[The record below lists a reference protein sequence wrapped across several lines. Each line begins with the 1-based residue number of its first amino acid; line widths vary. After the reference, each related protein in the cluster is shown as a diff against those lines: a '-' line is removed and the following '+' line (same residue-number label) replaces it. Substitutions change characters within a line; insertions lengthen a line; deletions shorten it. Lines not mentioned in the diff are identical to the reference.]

1 MAIDTSGLANERAT
15 LSPVDSAVKAAF
27 TGLFDHAWLIQ
38 YAGCL
43 DDWHGYARY
52 LGLPHTGEDPDIP
65 LRKLFVEPAVSG
77 IHVAADASIDK
88 WPKPQA
94 LIDALAETGRLVVLG
109 DPGSGKSTLCDWLVR
124 EFSRSEGGPFV
135 ERFGAR
141 LPVPLI
147 LRELRLGPKSTWDDL
162 LAEFLRR
169 PVAAPLGGSP
179 DKLLPFFER
188 GQAILFADGLDE
200 LTNKET
206 RQAVVAALQK
216 FMDTYP
222 LCLVV
227 VTSRVVG
234 YDETPLEY
242 AKVDESV
249 ETLTALAG
257 PAAVT
262 LAGWAGVPPSIT
274 NWVGAGA
281 AITAEMVREQLLPRV
296 NYRVA
301 KRYLMPF
308 DNERIRKFL
317 ENWFRERHATEATE
331 SIALQLWSALRG
343 HSSLA
348 GLARTPNLLTLI
360 ALVYRARRKLP
371 QGRTML
377 FSLIAEAYLD
387 SIDQARGIQAT
398 PYSYDQQR
406 HWLSLIAFRMQQRR
420 AKSIGESGESEKTP
434 ETAILV
440 PRQELQQWLTEAM
453 KSSLE
458 ALGLKIDAN
467 EEAAKYLKV
476 VARRSGLLLP
486 RGQAGN
492 DNLYAFQHLSLQDYF
507 ASQFI
512 MENVLR
518 PRWIDGHAK
527 AASLQ
532 PNDVRELASKPTWR
546 ETFVLLF
553 ESLAKH
559 PGWSETLLELIW
571 PPGKWYTAPPPA
583 SEWESNERM
592 IEIYELIRDG
602 YQLARLLAEVAANV
616 YSGLLEDSRRV
627 AFEEAW
633 RWEFEVGMSDELPI
647 PFSNS
652 GALLDGEQFAM
663 SVLLEQWIKW
673 NRTKFYISSFQGT
686 TLNGL
691 HSLFASEKFR
701 PLSVVISGSENLQ
714 EIDALLEIP
723 SLRSI
728 VLERLPSLDVETSFR
743 RVRPSIKSLF
753 LFYMHYESLQFAVD
767 CPYLES
773 LYIVGLDHELSVRP
787 LLECP
792 QLQSLVLF
800 SYRLISDLDV
810 LSART
815 ELTINDTP
823 VAEAIATWRQKRESL
838 PATAMSEWM
847 LRTTTNTKSRHS
859 AQPSP
864 SARR

>member
-1 MAIDTSGLANERAT
+1 
-15 LSPVDSAVKAAF
+15 
-27 TGLFDHAWLIQ
+27 
-38 YAGCL
+38 
-43 DDWHGYARY
+43 
-52 LGLPHTGEDPDIP
+52 
-65 LRKLFVEPAVSG
+65 
-77 IHVAADASIDK
+77 
-88 WPKPQA
+88 
-94 LIDALAETGRLVVLG
+94 
-109 DPGSGKSTLCDWLVR
+109 
-124 EFSRSEGGPFV
+124 
-135 ERFGAR
+135 
-141 LPVPLI
+141 
-147 LRELRLGPKSTWDDL
+147 
-162 LAEFLRR
+162 
-169 PVAAPLGGSP
+169 
-179 DKLLPFFER
+179 
-188 GQAILFADGLDE
+188 
-200 LTNKET
+200 
-206 RQAVVAALQK
+206 
-216 FMDTYP
+216 
-222 LCLVV
+222 
-227 VTSRVVG
+227 
-234 YDETPLEY
+234 
-242 AKVDESV
+242 
-249 ETLTALAG
+249 
-257 PAAVT
+257 
-262 LAGWAGVPPSIT
+262 
-274 NWVGAGA
+274 
-281 AITAEMVREQLLPRV
+281 
-296 NYRVA
+296 
-301 KRYLMPF
+301 
-308 DNERIRKFL
+308 
-317 ENWFRERHATEATE
+317 
-331 SIALQLWSALRG
+331 
-343 HSSLA
+343 
-348 GLARTPNLLTLI
+348 LARTPNLLTLI

-420 AKSIGESGESEKTP
+420 AKSIGESGESDKTP

-440 PRQELQQWLTEAM
+440 PRQELQQWLAEAM

-458 ALGLKIDAN
+458 TLGLKVDAN

-527 AASLQ
+527 AAALQ

-559 PGWSETLLELIW
+559 RGWSETLLELIW
-571 PPGKWYTAPPPA
+571 PPGKWYMPLA
-583 SEWESNERM
+583 SVEETNTRERA
-592 IEIYELIRDG
+592 IAVVKLFSDSYP
-602 YQLARLLAEVAANV
+602 LARLLAEVAANA

-633 RWEFEVGMSDELPI
+633 RWEFEVGISDELLI
-647 PFSNS
+647 HFSNS
-652 GALLDGEQFAM
+652 GALLDGQQLAM

-691 HSLFASEKFR
+691 RSLFASERFR
-701 PLSVVISGSENLQ
+701 PSHIAVGNSENLKD
-714 EIDALLEIP
+714 IDALLEIP

-728 VLERLPSLDVETSFR
+728 VLAGLPSLDVEESFR

-753 LFYMHYESLQFAVD
+753 LFYMHYESLQFVVD

-773 LYIVGLDHELSVRP
+773 LYIVGLNHELSVRP

-792 QLQSLVLF
+792 QLQSLVLL

-815 ELTINDTP
+815 DMTINDAP
-823 VAEAIATWRQKRESL
+823 VAEAIVEWRQERESL
-838 PATAMSEWM
+838 PEQ
-847 LRTTTNTKSRHS
+847 N
-859 AQPSP
+859 
-864 SARR
+864 

>member
-249 ETLTALAG
+249 DALTALAG

-308 DNERIRKFL
+308 DDERIRKFL

-420 AKSIGESGESEKTP
+420 AKSIGESGESDKTP

-440 PRQELQQWLTEAM
+440 PRQELQQWLAEAM

-527 AASLQ
+527 AAALQ

-571 PPGKWYTAPPPA
+571 PPGKWYTARLP
-583 SEWESNERM
+583 SEETKQT
-592 IEIYELIRDG
+592 EISKSFSVYFNSFD
-602 YQLARLLAEVAANV
+602 LAQLLAEVAVNA
-616 YSGLLEDSRRV
+616 YSGLPEESRRV

-633 RWEFEVGMSDELPI
+633 RWELKVANNGSYLLGPSI
-647 PFSNS
+647 S
-652 GALLDGEQFAM
+652 GFLLDGEQLSM
-663 SVLLEQWIKW
+663 EVLLKEWME
-673 NRTKFYISSFQGT
+673 RRPMHFRISSFSGT
-686 TLNGL
+686 KLDGL
-691 HSLFASEKFR
+691 RSLVRSEDFR
-701 PLSVVISGSENLQ
+701 PNVVSIDNSENLV
-714 EIDALLEIP
+714 ELDSLLDIP
-723 SLRSI
+723 SLDSL
-728 VLERLPSLDVETSFR
+728 VLYTLPSLDVEASFR
-743 RVRPSIKSLF
+743 HMTPRIKTLVISLNT
-753 LFYMHYESLQFAVD
+753 HASLKFVVH
-767 CPYLES
+767 CPKLENLVIIS
-773 LYIVGLDHELSVRP
+773 VHRDLSV
-787 LLECP
+787 L
-792 QLQSLVLF
+792 SLVECSQLRSF
-800 SYRLISDLDV
+800 RFPRYRSVLDLDV
-810 LSART
+810 LAGKSD
-815 ELTINDTP
+815 LSINDMP
-823 VAEAIATWRQKRESL
+823 VAEAIAKWQEKRRSL
-838 PATAMSEWM
+838 PVQKHATTPKA
-847 LRTTTNTKSRHS
+847 
-859 AQPSP
+859 
-864 SARR
+864 